1 MRHRSHLPDQDRQAR
16 ARLRKI
22 LDNAR
27 PLVVGGLVETERL
40 CGKPGCKCARGH
52 KHKALYL
59 GARVGRERKMIFV
72 PREMQADVRRW
83 VGEGRELRG
92 LIDVISQAWL
102 ARLEEMK
109 RRRKDARK

>member
-1 MRHRSHLPDQDRQAR
+1 MRHRSHLPAPDRQAR

-22 LDNAR
+22 LGQNR
-27 PLVVGGLVETERL
+27 PLVIGSLVETERL
-40 CGKPGCKCARGH
+40 CGKAGCKCTRGH
-52 KHKALYL
+52 KHRAVYL
-59 GARVGRERKMIFV
+59 GTRVGKERKMIFV
-72 PREMQADVRRW
+72 PKEMQADVRRW
-83 VGEGRELRG
+83 VEEGRELRG